1 MKFLRTLAL
10 LAPIAL
16 ALPFN
21 AQAAMDKDTRSTFIS
36 ECVAAAGQKIDV
48 KSAQSHCECGAR
60 QVDKNF
66 SDAQIAQL
74 NQKGTVANPELTQK
88 LRKVVEEGCT
98 QSKK

>member
-21 AQAAMDKDTRSTFIS
+21 AQAAMGKETRSTFIK

-48 KSAQSHCECGAR
+48 KSAESHCECGAL

-66 SDAQIAQL
+66 SDTEIAQL
-74 NQKGTVANPELTQK
+74 SKEGAQPSAELTQK
-88 LRKVVEEGCT
+88 LRKVVGEGCT
-98 QSKK
+98 QAKK